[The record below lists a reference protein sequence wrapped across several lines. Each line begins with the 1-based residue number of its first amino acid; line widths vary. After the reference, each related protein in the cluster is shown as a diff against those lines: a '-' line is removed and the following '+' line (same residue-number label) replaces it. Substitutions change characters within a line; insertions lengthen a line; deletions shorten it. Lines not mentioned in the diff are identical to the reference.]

1 MKNTFLFLFA
11 ALAWSATALCQTPAD
26 SAARP
31 RKRVF
36 IAHRG
41 VNMRSTVAGENSLEA
56 IRLAKAAGFGAIET
70 DVRLSADGAL
80 VVMHDSTLNRT
91 CLHADGTPLSE
102 PVAVAGKTLRELR
115 SDYILK
121 AADTARRTRIPTLE
135 EYLAECARNGLYTFI
150 EPKLYDPTGRHY
162 RDIVAAADAALGR
175 DRYVVTSNNRANDV
189 IRRTGIDDVRLMGIL
204 YQTTFERI
212 EALGDVIVAV
222 SATRFDEA
230 DYSRQVARAKAAGL
244 MCESHADKFVHFDR
258 INRHDI
264 DFVSTDFLAPDYRGQ
279 GRLLAEY
286 ARADG
291 FVLPASADEG
301 AIRLGEGQSIVPKR
315 QGPPRPLRPRRQRS
329 RRLRR
334 RTLRRPLPGTGSRRQ
349 RPHRAGRP
357 NLHARRPRQAHRHA
371 PSAAPRRRTRP
382 AHHGARRRDHPHGDT
397 GEGRSVRT
405 ITPHP
410 ARKQEERSIPPNYAR
425 GPADRRASFAGTKY
439 YRP

>member
-1 MKNTFLFLFA
+1 MKNTLLFLFA

-121 AADTARRTRIPTLE
+121 AADPARRTRIPTLE

-162 RDIVAAADAALGR
+162 RDIIAAADAALGR

-204 YQTTFERI
+204 YQTTTSISSRPI
-212 EALGDVIVAV
+212 SWRPTTAGRAGCSPSTHGPTGSCSPHRPARARSV
-222 SATRFDEA
+222 SARGRA
-230 DYSRQVARAKAAGL
+230 SSRNGSCPPYPSAPSTWKWKPKAA
-244 MCESHADKFVHFDR
+244 
-258 INRHDI
+258 
-264 DFVSTDFLAPDYRGQ
+264 
-279 GRLLAEY
+279 
-286 ARADG
+286 
-291 FVLPASADEG
+291 PASSWA
-301 AIRLGEGQSIVPKR
+301 AKPSRSTSPTSAPSRTRCCSTTPHLPCA
-315 QGPPRPLRPRRQRS
+315 S
-329 RRLRR
+329 RRS
-334 RTLRRPLPGTGSRRQ
+334 PEGSPSRRY
-349 RPHRAGRP
+349 GR
-357 NLHARRPRQAHRHA
+357 
-371 PSAAPRRRTRP
+371 
-382 AHHGARRRDHPHGDT
+382 
-397 GEGRSVRT
+397 RS
-405 ITPHP
+405 
-410 ARKQEERSIPPNYAR
+410 
-425 GPADRRASFAGTKY
+425 
-439 YRP
+439 

>member
-1 MKNTFLFLFA
+1 
-11 ALAWSATALCQTPAD
+11 
-26 SAARP
+26 
-31 RKRVF
+31 
-36 IAHRG
+36 
-41 VNMRSTVAGENSLEA
+41 
-56 IRLAKAAGFGAIET
+56 
-70 DVRLSADGAL
+70 
-80 VVMHDSTLNRT
+80 MHDSTLNRT

-121 AADTARRTRIPTLE
+121 AADPARRTRIPTLE

-230 DYSRQVARAKAAGL
+230 DYSRQVARVKAAGL

-315 QGPPRPLRPRRQRS
+315 QLPAVPFGALYLELEAEGSARIELGGQTFTLDVPDK
-329 RRLRR
+329 
-334 RTLRRPLPGTGSRRQ
+334 RTVTHQVL
-349 RPHRAGRP
+349 
-357 NLHARRPRQAHRHA
+357 LHD
-371 PSAAPRRRTRP
+371 AAPALR
-382 AHHGARRRDHPHGDT
+382 
-397 GEGRSVRT
+397 
-405 ITPHP
+405 IT
-410 ARKQEERSIPPNYAR
+410 ALAGGITLTAI
-425 GPADRRASFAGTKY
+425 RAKVVAFEQ
-439 YRP
+439 

>member
-115 SDYILK
+115 SDYLLT
-121 AADTARRTRIPTLE
+121 AADPARRTRIPTLE

-162 RDIVAAADAALGR
+162 RDIIAAADAALGR

-230 DYSRQVARAKAAGL
+230 DYSRQVARARAAGL

-286 ARADG
+286 ARA
-291 FVLPASADEG
+291 
-301 AIRLGEGQSIVPKR
+301 
-315 QGPPRPLRPRRQRS
+315 
-329 RRLRR
+329 
-334 RTLRRPLPGTGSRRQ
+334 LRRPLPGTGSRRQ
-349 RPHRAGRP
+349 SPHRAGRP

-371 PSAAPRRRTRP
+371 PGAAPRRRTRP

-397 GEGRSVRT
+397 GEGRSIRT
-405 ITPHP
+405 IMPHP

>member
-1 MKNTFLFLFA
+1 MKNTLLFLFA

-121 AADTARRTRIPTLE
+121 AADPARRTRIPTLE

-230 DYSRQVARAKAAGL
+230 NYSRQVARAKAAGL

-286 ARADG
+286 AR
-291 FVLPASADEG
+291 
-301 AIRLGEGQSIVPKR
+301 
-315 QGPPRPLRPRRQRS
+315 
-329 RRLRR
+329 
-334 RTLRRPLPGTGSRRQ
+334 TLRRPLPGTGSRRQ
-349 RPHRAGRP
+349 RLHRAGRP
-357 NLHARRPRQAHRHA
+357 NLHARRPRQAYRHA
-371 PSAAPRRRTRP
+371 PGAAPRRRTRP

-397 GEGRSVRT
+397 GEGRSIRT
-405 ITPHP
+405 IMPHP

>member
-1 MKNTFLFLFA
+1 MKNTLLFLFA
-11 ALAWSATALCQTPAD
+11 ALAWSATTLCQTPAD

-121 AADTARRTRIPTLE
+121 AADPARRTRIPTLE

-230 DYSRQVARAKAAGL
+230 DYSRQVARVKAAGL

-264 DFVSTDFLAPDYRGQ
+264 DFVSTDFLAPDYRGRA
-279 GRLLAEY
+279 GLLAEY
-286 ARADG
+286 ARPTGSCSPHRPTRARSASARG
-291 FVLPASADEG
+291 RASSRNGSCPPYPSAPSTWNWKPKVAPASSWA
-301 AIRLGEGQSIVPKR
+301 AKPSRSTSPTSAPSRTRCCSTTPHLPCA
-315 QGPPRPLRPRRQRS
+315 S
-329 RRLRR
+329 RRS
-334 RTLRRPLPGTGSRRQ
+334 PEGSPSRRY
-349 RPHRAGRP
+349 GR
-357 NLHARRPRQAHRHA
+357 
-371 PSAAPRRRTRP
+371 
-382 AHHGARRRDHPHGDT
+382 
-397 GEGRSVRT
+397 RS
-405 ITPHP
+405 
-410 ARKQEERSIPPNYAR
+410 
-425 GPADRRASFAGTKY
+425 
-439 YRP
+439 

>member
-1 MKNTFLFLFA
+1 MKNTLLFLFA

-121 AADTARRTRIPTLE
+121 AADPARRTRIPTLE

-162 RDIVAAADAALGR
+162 RDIIAAADAALGR

-230 DYSRQVARAKAAGL
+230 DYSRQVARARAAGL

-279 GRLLAEY
+279 GRLL
-286 ARADG
+286 D
-291 FVLPASADEG
+291 
-301 AIRLGEGQSIVPKR
+301 
-315 QGPPRPLRPRRQRS
+315 PPRRGAEHRPETAAA
-329 RRLRR
+329 R

-371 PSAAPRRRTRP
+371 PGAAPRRRTRP

-397 GEGRSVRT
+397 GEGRSIRT
-405 ITPHP
+405 IMPHP

>member
-1 MKNTFLFLFA
+1 MKNKLLFLFA

-121 AADTARRTRIPTLE
+121 AADPARRTRIPTLE

-230 DYSRQVARAKAAGL
+230 DYSRQVARVKAAGL

-315 QGPPRPLRPRRQRS
+315 QLPAVPFGALYLELEAEGSARIELGGQTFTLDVPDK
-329 RRLRR
+329 
-334 RTLRRPLPGTGSRRQ
+334 RTVTHQVL
-349 RPHRAGRP
+349 
-357 NLHARRPRQAHRHA
+357 LHD
-371 PSAAPRRRTRP
+371 AAPALR
-382 AHHGARRRDHPHGDT
+382 
-397 GEGRSVRT
+397 
-405 ITPHP
+405 IT
-410 ARKQEERSIPPNYAR
+410 ALAGGITLTAI
-425 GPADRRASFAGTKY
+425 RAKVVAFEQ
-439 YRP
+439 

>member
-1 MKNTFLFLFA
+1 MKNMLLFLFA

-121 AADTARRTRIPTLE
+121 AADPARRTRIPTLE

-204 YQTTFERI
+204 YQTTF
-212 EALGDVIVAV
+212 
-222 SATRFDEA
+222 
-230 DYSRQVARAKAAGL
+230 
-244 MCESHADKFVHFDR
+244 C
-258 INRHDI
+258 
-264 DFVSTDFLAPDYRGQ
+264 STQ
-279 GRLLAEY
+279 
-286 ARADG
+286 
-291 FVLPASADEG
+291 
-301 AIRLGEGQSIVPKR
+301 
-315 QGPPRPLRPRRQRS
+315 
-329 RRLRR
+329 
-334 RTLRRPLPGTGSRRQ
+334 
-349 RPHRAGRP
+349 H
-357 NLHARRPRQAHRHA
+357 
-371 PSAAPRRRTRP
+371 
-382 AHHGARRRDHPHGDT
+382 
-397 GEGRSVRT
+397 
-405 ITPHP
+405 
-410 ARKQEERSIPPNYAR
+410 
-425 GPADRRASFAGTKY
+425 
-439 YRP
+439 

>member
-1 MKNTFLFLFA
+1 MKNTLLFLFA

-230 DYSRQVARAKAAGL
+230 DYSRQVARVKAAGL

-264 DFVSTDFLAPDYRGQ
+264 DFVSTDFLAPDYHGQ
-279 GRLLAEY
+279 GRLLAVPFGALYLELEAEGS
-286 ARADG
+286 ARIELGGQTFTLDVPDKRTVTHQ
-291 FVLPASADEG
+291 VLLHDAAPALRITALAG
-301 AIRLGEGQSIVPKR
+301 GTTLTAIRAKVVAFEQ
-315 QGPPRPLRPRRQRS
+315 
-329 RRLRR
+329 
-334 RTLRRPLPGTGSRRQ
+334 
-349 RPHRAGRP
+349 
-357 NLHARRPRQAHRHA
+357 
-371 PSAAPRRRTRP
+371 
-382 AHHGARRRDHPHGDT
+382 
-397 GEGRSVRT
+397 
-405 ITPHP
+405 
-410 ARKQEERSIPPNYAR
+410 
-425 GPADRRASFAGTKY
+425 
-439 YRP
+439 

>member
-1 MKNTFLFLFA
+1 MKNTFLFLFRRA
-11 ALAWSATALCQTPAD
+11 RMECDGPVPNPRRLRGTPPQT
-26 SAARP
+26 
-31 RKRVF
+31 VF

-230 DYSRQVARAKAAGL
+230 DYSRQVARVKAAGL

-264 DFVSTDFLAPDYRGQ
+264 DFVSTDFLAPDYHGQ

-301 AIRLGEGQSIVPKR
+301 AIRLGEGRAS
-315 QGPPRPLRPRRQRS
+315 S
-329 RRLRR
+329 RN
-334 RTLRRPLPGTGSRRQ
+334 GSYS
-349 RPHRAGRP
+349 PYP
-357 NLHARRPRQAHRHA
+357 SA
-371 PSAAPRRRTRP
+371 PSTWNWKPKVAPASSWAAKPSRSTSPTSAPSRTRCCS
-382 AHHGARRRDHPHGDT
+382 T
-397 GEGRSVRT
+397 
-405 ITPHP
+405 TPHP
-410 ARKQEERSIPPNYAR
+410 PCASRRSPEGPPS
-425 GPADRRASFAGTKY
+425 RRYGRRS
-439 YRP
+439 

>member
-1 MKNTFLFLFA
+1 MECDGPVPNPRRLRGTPPQTGVHRPPRREHAQHRSGRKLAGSHPAGKGGGIRRHRDRRA
-11 ALAWSATALCQTPAD
+11 AFGRRGAGGH
-26 SAARP
+26 ARQHAQP
-31 RKRVF
+31 R
-36 IAHRG
+36 
-41 VNMRSTVAGENSLEA
+41 
-56 IRLAKAAGFGAIET
+56 
-70 DVRLSADGAL
+70 
-80 VVMHDSTLNRT
+80 
-91 CLHADGTPLSE
+91 LHADGTPLSE

-121 AADTARRTRIPTLE
+121 AADPARRTRIPTLE

-230 DYSRQVARAKAAGL
+230 DYSRQVARVKAAGL

-264 DFVSTDFLAPDYRGQ
+264 DFVSTDFLAPDYHGQ

-315 QGPPRPLRPRRQRS
+315 QLPAVPFGALYLELEAEGSARIELGGQTFTLDVPDK
-329 RRLRR
+329 
-334 RTLRRPLPGTGSRRQ
+334 RTVTHQVL
-349 RPHRAGRP
+349 
-357 NLHARRPRQAHRHA
+357 LHD
-371 PSAAPRRRTRP
+371 AAPALR
-382 AHHGARRRDHPHGDT
+382 
-397 GEGRSVRT
+397 
-405 ITPHP
+405 IT
-410 ARKQEERSIPPNYAR
+410 ALAGGITLTAI
-425 GPADRRASFAGTKY
+425 RAKVVAFEQ
-439 YRP
+439 

>member
-121 AADTARRTRIPTLE
+121 AADPARRTRIPTLE

-230 DYSRQVARAKAAGL
+230 DYSRQVARVKAAG
-244 MCESHADKFVHFDR
+244 
-258 INRHDI
+258 
-264 DFVSTDFLAPDYRGQ
+264 
-279 GRLLAEY
+279 
-286 ARADG
+286 
-291 FVLPASADEG
+291 
-301 AIRLGEGQSIVPKR
+301 
-315 QGPPRPLRPRRQRS
+315 
-329 RRLRR
+329 
-334 RTLRRPLPGTGSRRQ
+334 
-349 RPHRAGRP
+349 
-357 NLHARRPRQAHRHA
+357 
-371 PSAAPRRRTRP
+371 
-382 AHHGARRRDHPHGDT
+382 
-397 GEGRSVRT
+397 
-405 ITPHP
+405 
-410 ARKQEERSIPPNYAR
+410 
-425 GPADRRASFAGTKY
+425 
-439 YRP
+439 

>member
-1 MKNTFLFLFA
+1 MKNMLLFLFA

-121 AADTARRTRIPTLE
+121 AADPARRTRIPTLE

-230 DYSRQVARAKAAGL
+230 DYSRQVARVKAAGL

-264 DFVSTDFLAPDYRGQ
+264 DFVSTDFLAPDYHGQ

-315 QGPPRPLRPRRQRS
+315 
-329 RRLRR
+329 
-334 RTLRRPLPGTGSRRQ
+334 
-349 RPHRAGRP
+349 
-357 NLHARRPRQAHRHA
+357 
-371 PSAAPRRRTRP
+371 
-382 AHHGARRRDHPHGDT
+382 
-397 GEGRSVRT
+397 
-405 ITPHP
+405 
-410 ARKQEERSIPPNYAR
+410 
-425 GPADRRASFAGTKY
+425 
-439 YRP
+439 

>member
-1 MKNTFLFLFA
+1 MECDGPVPNPRRLRGTPPQTGVHRPPRREHAQHRSGRKLAGSHPAGKGGGIRRHRDRRA
-11 ALAWSATALCQTPAD
+11 AFGRRGAGGH
-26 SAARP
+26 ARQHAQP
-31 RKRVF
+31 
-36 IAHRG
+36 H
-41 VNMRSTVAGENSLEA
+41 
-56 IRLAKAAGFGAIET
+56 
-70 DVRLSADGAL
+70 
-80 VVMHDSTLNRT
+80 
-91 CLHADGTPLSE
+91 LHADGTPLSE

-121 AADTARRTRIPTLE
+121 AADPARRTRIPTLE

-230 DYSRQVARAKAAGL
+230 DYSRQVARVKAAGL

-315 QGPPRPLRPRRQRS
+315 QLPAVPFGALYLELEAEGSARIELGGQTFTLDVPDK
-329 RRLRR
+329 
-334 RTLRRPLPGTGSRRQ
+334 RTVTHQVL
-349 RPHRAGRP
+349 
-357 NLHARRPRQAHRHA
+357 LHD
-371 PSAAPRRRTRP
+371 AAPALR
-382 AHHGARRRDHPHGDT
+382 
-397 GEGRSVRT
+397 
-405 ITPHP
+405 IT
-410 ARKQEERSIPPNYAR
+410 ALAGGITLTAI
-425 GPADRRASFAGTKY
+425 RAKVVAFEQ
-439 YRP
+439 

>member
-1 MKNTFLFLFA
+1 
-11 ALAWSATALCQTPAD
+11 
-26 SAARP
+26 
-31 RKRVF
+31 
-36 IAHRG
+36 
-41 VNMRSTVAGENSLEA
+41 MRSTVAGENSLEA

-135 EYLAECARNGLYTFI
+135 EYLAECARNGLYTSSSRNSTTRRDGI
-150 EPKLYDPTGRHY
+150 TATSSPRPTPHWDATATSSLQQPRERRHPPH
-162 RDIVAAADAALGR
+162 RHRRRAADGHSLPDHVRTDRGAGR
-175 DRYVVTSNNRANDV
+175 RHRGRQRHPLRRSGLLPSG
-189 IRRTGIDDVRLMGIL
+189 RTGQGSGADVRIA
-204 YQTTFERI
+204 R
-212 EALGDVIVAV
+212 
-222 SATRFDEA
+222 
-230 DYSRQVARAKAAGL
+230 RQVRAFRPDQPPRHRFRLDRFPGARL
-244 MCESHADKFVHFDR
+244 PR
-258 INRHDI
+258 
-264 DFVSTDFLAPDYRGQ
+264 Q

-291 FVLPASADEG
+291 FVLPASAGEG
-301 AIRLGEGQSIVPKR
+301 AIRLGEGQSIVR
-315 QGPPRPLRPRRQRS
+315 NGSCPPYPSAPS
-329 RRLRR
+329 
-334 RTLRRPLPGTGSRRQ
+334 TWNWKPRQ

-371 PSAAPRRRTRP
+371 PGAAPRRRTCP

-397 GEGRSVRT
+397 GEGRSIRT
-405 ITPHP
+405 IMPHP
-410 ARKQEERSIPPNYAR
+410 ARKQEERSIPPTSAR

>member
-1 MKNTFLFLFA
+1 
-11 ALAWSATALCQTPAD
+11 
-26 SAARP
+26 
-31 RKRVF
+31 
-36 IAHRG
+36 
-41 VNMRSTVAGENSLEA
+41 
-56 IRLAKAAGFGAIET
+56 
-70 DVRLSADGAL
+70 
-80 VVMHDSTLNRT
+80 MHDSTLNRT

-121 AADTARRTRIPTLE
+121 AADPARRTRIPTLE

-150 EPKLYDPTGRHY
+150 EPKLYDPTGGHY

-230 DYSRQVARAKAAGL
+230 DYSRQVARVKAAGL

-264 DFVSTDFLAPDYRGQ
+264 DFVSTDFLAPDYHGQ

-315 QGPPRPLRPRRQRS
+315 
-329 RRLRR
+329 
-334 RTLRRPLPGTGSRRQ
+334 
-349 RPHRAGRP
+349 
-357 NLHARRPRQAHRHA
+357 RPRQAHRHA
-371 PSAAPRRRTRP
+371 PGAAPRRRTCP

-397 GEGRSVRT
+397 GEGRSIRT
-405 ITPHP
+405 IMPHP
-410 ARKQEERSIPPNYAR
+410 ARKQEEHSIPPNYAR

>member
-1 MKNTFLFLFA
+1 MKNTLLFLFA

-121 AADTARRTRIPTLE
+121 AADPARRTRIPTLE

-230 DYSRQVARAKAAGL
+230 TTPVRSHGSRQ
-244 MCESHADKFVHFDR
+244 
-258 INRHDI
+258 
-264 DFVSTDFLAPDYRGQ
+264 RG
-279 GRLLAEY
+279 
-286 ARADG
+286 
-291 FVLPASADEG
+291 
-301 AIRLGEGQSIVPKR
+301 
-315 QGPPRPLRPRRQRS
+315 
-329 RRLRR
+329 
-334 RTLRRPLPGTGSRRQ
+334 
-349 RPHRAGRP
+349 
-357 NLHARRPRQAHRHA
+357 
-371 PSAAPRRRTRP
+371 
-382 AHHGARRRDHPHGDT
+382 
-397 GEGRSVRT
+397 
-405 ITPHP
+405 
-410 ARKQEERSIPPNYAR
+410 
-425 GPADRRASFAGTKY
+425 
-439 YRP
+439 